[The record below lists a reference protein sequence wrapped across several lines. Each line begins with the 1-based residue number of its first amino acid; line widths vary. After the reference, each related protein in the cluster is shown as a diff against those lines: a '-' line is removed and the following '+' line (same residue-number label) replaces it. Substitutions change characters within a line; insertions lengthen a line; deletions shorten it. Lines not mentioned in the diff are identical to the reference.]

1 VIFTPKWQAQENTQ
15 KQQQQQGKVFSCFGG
30 ALSPGKPKTPSL
42 GYFLENLLKE
52 IVWGIVRVAQLAK
65 SIDFLTP
72 GGFNLLSGG
81 GQRKNEEN

>member
-30 ALSPGKPKTPSL
+30 ALSPGTPKPP
-42 GYFLENLLKE
+42 G
-52 IVWGIVRVAQLAK
+52 QLAK

>member
-1 VIFTPKWQAQENTQ
+1 MAR
-15 KQQQQQGKVFSCFGG
+15 SSY
-30 ALSPGKPKTPSL
+30 A
-42 GYFLENLLKE
+42 FLENLLKE